1 MEKIYDMLVVG
12 GGPAGYTAALY
23 AARSGFTAAVLEKMT
38 PGGQMVLTHQI
49 DNYPGFELGI
59 DGYSLAEQ
67 MRRGAERF
75 GVETVLTQ
83 VESAQLSGKVK
94 TVTTD
99 RGTFRG
105 RTVVIATGASPR
117 RLGLPAE
124 EEMIGRGVSYCAAC
138 DGMFFRNK
146 TVVVVGGGNSAVGDA
161 LILSRIAKEVIL
173 VHRRNTLRATRI
185 YHEQLQKTE
194 NITLCMESAVEQ
206 LLGQEMVSG
215 VVIRDLATGESR
227 EVPCQGLFISVGRAP
242 ETGLFAGQLELDEGG
257 YIRADETT
265 RTAIDGVYAAGDVR
279 TKLLRQVVTATAD
292 GACAAHAAEEYLAHQ
307 D

>member
-1 MEKIYDMLVVG
+1 MDKIYDMLVVG

-117 RLGLPAE
+117 RLGIPAE

>member
-1 MEKIYDMLVVG
+1 MDKIYDMLVVG

-117 RLGLPAE
+117 RLGIPAE
-124 EEMIGRGVSYCAAC
+124 EEMTGRGVSYCAAC

-173 VHRRNTLRATRI
+173 VHRRDTLRATRI
-185 YHEQLQKTE
+185 YHEQLQKTA

-206 LLGQEMVSG
+206 LLREEMVTG
-215 VVIRDLATGESR
+215 VVIRNLATGESH

-257 YIRADETT
+257 YICADETT
-265 RTAIDGVYAAGDVR
+265 RTAIEGVYAAGDVR